1 MDLKVDQLIQNLK
14 HWQPEFKA
22 LRKIA
27 LDSGLDEAIKWRL
40 PCYTYDNKNIAIIQ
54 KFKDYCALMFFKGAL
69 LKDPQHIL
77 VKISENTQASRQVR
91 FTDVKQIEEL
101 APILKDYLQDAIDVE
116 KSGLEVE
123 LKKTSDYEVPEEFKI
138 KLDADSKLKKAFEA
152 LTPGRQR
159 AYLFYFASAK
169 QSKTRTRRV
178 EKYIPQI
185 LAGKGLND

>member
-1 MDLKVDQLIQNLK
+1 MDEKVDQLIQNLK
-14 HWQPEFKA
+14 RWQPEFKA
-22 LRKIA
+22 LRRIA

-40 PCYTYDNKNIAIIQ
+40 PCYSYDNGNVAIIQ

-77 VKISENTQASRQVR
+77 VKISESTQAARQVR

-101 APILKDYLQDAIDVE
+101 APVLKDYLRDAIAVE

-138 KLDADSKLKKAFEA
+138 KLDADPKLKKAFKA

-169 QSKTRTRRV
+169 QSKTREARV

-185 LAGKGLND
+185 LAGKGMND

>member
-1 MDLKVDQLIQNLK
+1 MDEKVDQLIQNLK
-14 HWQPEFKA
+14 QWQPEFKA
-22 LRKIA
+22 LRRIA

-40 PCYTYDNKNIAIIQ
+40 PCYSYDNGNVAIIQ

-77 VKISENTQASRQVR
+77 VKISESTQAARQVR

-101 APILKDYLQDAIDVE
+101 APVLKDYLREAIDVE

-138 KLDADSKLKKAFEA
+138 KLDADPKLKKAFKA

-169 QSKTRTRRV
+169 QSKTRTDRV

-185 LAGKGLND
+185 LAGKGMND

>member
-27 LDSGLDEAIKWRL
+27 LESGLDEAIKWRL

-138 KLDADSKLKKAFEA
+138 KLDANPKLKKAFEA

>member
-1 MDLKVDQLIQNLK
+1 MDSMVDQLVQSLK
-14 HWQPEFKA
+14 QWQPELKA
-22 LRKIA
+22 LRKVA
-27 LDSGLDEAIKWRL
+27 LACGLDEAIKWRL
-40 PCYTYDNKNIAIIQ
+40 PCYSYEGSNIVIIQ

-91 FTDVKQIEEL
+91 FTNVQQIEEL
-101 APILKDYLQDAIDVE
+101 APVLKDYLHEAIDVE

-123 LKKTSDYEVPEEFKI
+123 LKKTTDYEVPEEFKT
-138 KLDADSKLKKAFEA
+138 KLDADPKLKTAFKT

-169 QSKTRTRRV
+169 QPKTREARV
-178 EKYIPQI
+178 GKCIPQI